1 MINQKLLSL
10 LSPLTQ
16 EELSAYEEMKNGQ
29 YKPEAFPK
37 TLIKASELLDNGK
50 HIDIV
55 PHVRFKESPPHVHDY
70 IEVVYMCQG
79 QTTHIINGNELILK
93 AGELLFLHQ
102 SSKHS
107 ILPTKEEDIAINF
120 IILPS
125 FFIGPLKMLGYEN
138 TPLKRFILNCLHGDV
153 PSAGYMHFQ
162 VADVPVI
169 QNLVENLIWTLKTDT
184 LNRRTSNEYTM
195 GLLLLSLTD
204 YTDKLSYSKPTEGL
218 IFSILEHIERNFNH
232 CSLDE
237 LSKSLGYS
245 RSFLSHEIKRKTG
258 KSYIELVHEKRLA
271 QACFLLKNTK
281 IPISQVAEQIGY
293 HNSSYFYRLFL
304 EKFSV
309 SPLKYR
315 NTR

>member
-1 MINQKLLSL
+1 MIDRKLLSL

-16 EELSAYEEMKNGQ
+16 EELMIYKEIQSGR
-29 YKPEAFPK
+29 YKPEASPK
-37 TLIKASELLDNGK
+37 NLVKASEIIDKGK

-55 PHVRFKESPPHVHDY
+55 PHVRFKETAPHIHDY

-79 QTTHIINGNELILK
+79 KTTHIINGNELVLNS
-93 AGELLFLHQ
+93 GELLFLHQ
-102 SSKHS
+102 STEHN
-107 ILPTKEEDIAINF
+107 ILATTEHDIAINF

-138 TPLKRFILNCLHGDV
+138 TPLRRFILNCLHGDV

-162 VADVPVI
+162 VADTPVI
-169 QNLVENLIWTLKTDT
+169 QNLVENLIWSLKTDT

-195 GLLLLSLTD
+195 GLLLLNLID
-204 YTDKLSYSKPTEGL
+204 YTDKLSYSKPAEGL
-218 IFSILEHIERNFNH
+218 IFSILEYIERNFKQ

-237 LSKSLGYS
+237 LSKALGYS

-258 KSYIELVHEKRLA
+258 RSYIELVHEKRLA

-281 IPISQVAEQIGY
+281 IPVSGVAEQVGY

-304 EKFSV
+304 AEFGV

-315 NTR
+315 AER